1 MASWKIFKEH
11 WVVISLYLA
20 LSVFFLAGGLWS
32 ALIYGS
38 VVKAQTTV
46 VLENAVEG
54 VALLPNGSLELTF
67 NIDAVNPTQFRLNIV
82 SLDWSVY
89 LTNST
94 SRTEPVI
101 SLAHVYVGSTIG
113 ANVSSGRTQ
122 TYSYAAFVSNPATL
136 SKIRGFLNYSAAEGH
151 SYTLESAPY
160 IHEFRFYAWIDDFTH
175 NYDTEEYL
183 NELVRID
190 TRYITGGTT

>member
-1 MASWKIFKEH
+1 LASWKILKEH
-11 WVVISLYLA
+11 WGVISLYLA

-32 ALIYGS
+32 ALMYGS

-46 VLENAVEG
+46 VLENPVEG
-54 VALLPNGSLELTF
+54 VTLLPNGSVELTF
-67 NIDAVNPTQFRLNIV
+67 SIDAVNPTQFRLNII

-101 SLAHVYVGSTIG
+101 SLAHVYAGSAG
-113 ANVSSGRTQ
+113 ANVSSKKTQ
-122 TYSYAAFVSNPATL
+122 TYSYVAFVSNPGTL

-151 SYTLESAPY
+151 PYTLESAPY
-160 IHEFRFYAWIDDFTH
+160 IHEFRFLAWIDDFTH

>member
-1 MASWKIFKEH
+1 LASWKIFKER

-20 LSVFFLAGGLWS
+20 LSVFFLVAGLWS
-32 ALIYGS
+32 AFTYGS

-54 VALLPNGSLELTF
+54 VTLLPNGSLELTF
-67 NIDAVNPTQFRLNIV
+67 SIDAVNPTQFRLNII

-94 SRTEPVI
+94 SGTEPVI
-101 SLAHVYVGSTIG
+101 SLANVYVGSTIG
-113 ANVSSGRTQ
+113 ANISSEKTK
-122 TYSYAAFVSNPATL
+122 TYSYAAFVSSPAAL
-136 SKIRGFLNYSAAEGH
+136 SEIRGFLNYSAAEGH
-151 SYTLESAPY
+151 TYTLESAPY
-160 IHEFRFYAWIDDFTH
+160 IHEFRFLAWIDDFTH

>member
-1 MASWKIFKEH
+1 LTSWKIFKER
-11 WVVISLYLA
+11 WIVVSLYLV

-32 ALIYGS
+32 ALMYGS
-38 VVKAQTTV
+38 VVKTQTTV
-46 VLENAVEG
+46 VLENPVEG
-54 VALLPNGSLELTF
+54 VTLHPNGSLELTF
-67 NIDAVNPTQFRLNIV
+67 SIDAVNPTQFRLNII

-89 LTNST
+89 LTNNT

-101 SLAHVYVGSTIG
+101 SLAEVYVGSTIG
-113 ANVSSGRTQ
+113 ANVPNKNT
-122 TYSYAAFVSNPATL
+122 TTFSYAAFVSNPAML

-151 SYTLESAPY
+151 AYTLESAPY

>member
-11 WVVISLYLA
+11 WIVISLYLA

-32 ALIYGS
+32 ALMYGS

-54 VALLPNGSLELTF
+54 AALHANGSLELTF
-67 NIDAVNPTQFRLNIV
+67 SIDAVNPTQFRLNII
-82 SLDWSVY
+82 SIDWSVY

-94 SRTEPVI
+94 SRTEPII
-101 SLAHVYVGSTIG
+101 SLAHVYVGSIG
-113 ANVSSGRTQ
+113 ANVSSTN
-122 TYSYAAFVSNPATL
+122 TSKYSFAAFVSNPATL

-151 SYTLESAPY
+151 TYTLESAPY
-160 IHEFRFYAWIDDFTH
+160 IHEFRFLAWIDDFTH